1 MNWLRS
7 AWEVGSQGE
16 AHGLSRH
23 RDASSDGTLSTPY
36 EGAENRVITRCDGL
50 ELRQLIENGTACLEA
65 EIDFINSLNVYPVPD
80 GDTGTN
86 MFLTMQAAL
95 REISTVSDHAASSV
109 ADALAHGSLMGAR
122 GNSGV
127 ILSQV
132 WRGVAKHLDGKQYMN
147 ASDLALALHEGAV
160 TAYKGVMRPVEGTI
174 LTVAREAAEAAML
187 AAAERDDLVYV
198 VERVV
203 QQAEDALER
212 TPDLLPVLKEAGV
225 VDAGGRGLYAIL
237 EGMRR
242 YWRGEPVTSAPA
254 TGLGARLAEVEPV
267 HAPEHE
273 YGYDVQFLID
283 GRDLPIEEIRET
295 ITSMGDSALVVGD
308 ADTVKVHV
316 HSDDP
321 GRIISYATS
330 QGALRDVVVE
340 DMQEQYRQFIAKQG
354 EKQTIATSVAGPLS
368 DIAVVVVSNGEG
380 MQRVFES
387 LGAAAVV
394 PGGQT
399 MNPSTEELLK
409 AMSALSTDKVILL
422 PNNPNIVL
430 AAEQAQRMAH
440 QEVVV
445 VPTTTIPQGISAL
458 LAFNYQSDLKSNADL
473 MERAASQIQT
483 IEITTAIRSVHING
497 LRIQEGQFIGLLNGE
512 LVEAGNDLQQVTQA
526 VLQRIDIARY
536 EIITVYW
543 GEDVT
548 KEQAE
553 ELASWIAGHY
563 RDKEVE
569 LVEGRQPH
577 YRYIISAE

>member
-1 MNWLRS
+1 
-7 AWEVGSQGE
+7 
-16 AHGLSRH
+16 
-23 RDASSDGTLSTPY
+23 
-36 EGAENRVITRCDGL
+36 VITRCDGL
-50 ELRQLIENGTACLEA
+50 ELRQLIENGTACLET

-109 ADALAHGSLMGAR
+109 AEALAHGSLMGAR

-132 WRGVAKHLDGKQYMN
+132 WRGMAKHLDGKQYLT

-187 AAAERDDLVYV
+187 AAAERDDMVYV

-242 YWRGEPVTSAPA
+242 YWRGERVTSAPA
-254 TGLGARLAEVEPV
+254 ARLGARLEEVEPV

-308 ADTVKVHV
+308 ANTLKVHV

-330 QGALRDVVVE
+330 KGALRDVVVE
-340 DMQEQYRQFIAKQG
+340 DMQEQYRQFLAKQG
-354 EKQTIATSVAGPLS
+354 ETQVIAASVSEPLS
-368 DIAVVVVSNGEG
+368 DVAVVAVANGEG
-380 MQRVFES
+380 LQRVFES

-399 MNPSTEELLK
+399 MNPSTEELLT

-422 PNNPNIVL
+422 PNNPNIIL
-430 AAEQAQRMAH
+430 AAEQAQRMAD

-458 LAFNYQSDLKSNADL
+458 LAFNYQSDLKTNADL

-497 LRIQEGQFIGLLNGE
+497 LRIREGQFIGLLNGE
-512 LVEAGNDLQQVTQA
+512 LVEAGNNLQQVTQA

-543 GEDVT
+543 GEDIT

-569 LVEGRQPH
+569 LVEGKQPH

>member
-1 MNWLRS
+1 M
-7 AWEVGSQGE
+7 
-16 AHGLSRH
+16 
-23 RDASSDGTLSTPY
+23 
-36 EGAENRVITRCDGL
+36 ITRCDGL

-132 WRGVAKHLDGKQYMN
+132 WRGVAKHLDGKQYLN

-187 AAAERDDLVYV
+187 AAAERDDMVYV

-254 TGLGARLAEVEPV
+254 AGLGARLEEAEPV

-283 GRDLPIEEIRET
+283 GRDLPIEEIREAV
-295 ITSMGDSALVVGD
+295 TSMGDSVLVVGD
-308 ADTVKVHV
+308 ENTVKVHV

-330 QGALRDVVVE
+330 KGALRDVVVE
-340 DMQEQYRQFIAKQG
+340 DMQEQYRQFLAKQG
-354 EKQTIATSVAGPLS
+354 EKQAITTSVAEPLS
-368 DIAVVVVSNGEG
+368 DIAVVAVANGEG

-399 MNPSTEELLK
+399 MNPSTEELLT

-430 AAEQAQRMAH
+430 AAEQAQRMADR
-440 QEVVV
+440 EVVV

-458 LAFNYQSDLKSNADL
+458 LAFNYQSDLKTNADL

-497 LRIQEGQFIGLLNGE
+497 LRIREGQFIGLLNGE
-512 LVEAGNDLQQVTQA
+512 LVEASNDLQQVTQA

>member
-1 MNWLRS
+1 
-7 AWEVGSQGE
+7 
-16 AHGLSRH
+16 
-23 RDASSDGTLSTPY
+23 
-36 EGAENRVITRCDGL
+36 VITRCDGL

-132 WRGVAKHLDGKQYMN
+132 WRGVAKHLDGKQYLT

-187 AAAERDDLVYV
+187 AAAERDDMVYV
-198 VERVV
+198 VECVV
-203 QQAEDALER
+203 KQAEDALER

-242 YWRGEPVTSAPA
+242 YWRGEPVTSARA
-254 TGLGARLAEVEPV
+254 AGLGARLEEVEPV

-283 GRDLPIEEIRET
+283 GRDVPIEDIREA

-308 ADTVKVHV
+308 ANTVKVHV

-330 QGALRDVVVE
+330 KGALRDVVVE
-340 DMQEQYRQFIAKQG
+340 DMQEQYRQFLAKQE
-354 EKQTIATSVAGPLS
+354 EKQAIATSVAEPLS
-368 DIAVVVVSNGEG
+368 DIAVVAVANGEG

-399 MNPSTEELLK
+399 MNPSTEELLT

-430 AAEQAQRMAH
+430 AAEQAQRMAE

-445 VPTTTIPQGISAL
+445 VPTTTIPQGVSAL
-458 LAFNYQSDLKSNADL
+458 LAFNYQSDLKTNADL

-483 IEITTAIRSVHING
+483 VEITTAIRSVHING
-497 LRIQEGQFIGLLNGE
+497 LRIRQGQFIGLLNGE
-512 LVEAGNDLQQVTQA
+512 LVEASNDLQQVTQA